1 MPIEIFFG
9 GIFNCIK
16 INKLKWYLAYF
27 LKQKVQ
33 LFGFYSKNWIKK
45 YYISLNYS

>member
-16 INKLKWYLAYF
+16 INKLKWYRAYF
-27 LKQKVQ
+27 FEGKSSIIWI
-33 LFGFYSKNWIKK
+33 LFKK
-45 YYISLNYS
+45 LDKKILY